1 MIGPSGNVINM
12 DQYAAKKATY
22 SILNNLEPSS
32 AINTKKYNKVIYEKA
47 SLAIDS
53 IATDIIEYINAS
65 SL

>member
-1 MIGPSGNVINM
+1 VIGPSGNVINM

-65 SL
+65 S